1 MIMKTIVYILLLVSA
16 ISFGQKGERSE
27 KLKAYKTAFITEALD
42 LTSAEA
48 EKFWPVYNVYDSKL
62 MELRKMERKEIF
74 TLVKGDI
81 DDLSEAEA
89 GELLEKVSDI
99 KLKEL
104 QYHQEMDESLRNV
117 LSAKKILKL
126 KRAEQE
132 FKMKL
137 LERVKQKHGQRQP

>member
-1 MIMKTIVYILLLVSA
+1 MKTIVYILLLVST
-16 ISFGQKGERSE
+16 ISFGQKGDRSE
-27 KLKAYKTAFITEALD
+27 KLRAYKTAFITEALD

-48 EKFWPVYNVYDSKL
+48 EKFWPVYNVYDNKL
-62 MELRKMERKEIF
+62 MELRKMERKELF

-89 GELLEKVSDI
+89 SGLLDKVSDI

-104 QYHQEMDESLRNV
+104 QYHQELDISLRNV

-137 LERVKQKHGQRQP
+137 LERVKQKRGQRQP